1 MKRGIIIGAIN
12 HDKGTPAFQLQRL
25 QRIRDR
31 HEEMVAMSHD
41 QDCYRFCYPT
51 RQHKAGLVDTGKQ

>member
-1 MKRGIIIGAIN
+1 MKRCIIIGAIN

-31 HEEMVAMSHD
+31 DEEW
-41 QDCYRFCYPT
+41 
-51 RQHKAGLVDTGKQ
+51 